1 MSRFKNLTSKPQPQS
16 NNLLSLKHSIFDYLI
31 SLNIKEQTLP
41 PTFILPCMLSY
52 FAILSFGTLPK
63 AYRDTAIDV
72 NDQRLIFTVLMC
84 AGVYAIVYVAVV
96 VVCVRRGSAKE
107 SGKGMLGVSVYMT
120 IAFTYIVYPLTTFI
134 MASQIDLIAKGDHNR
149 TSEGLLAEAIFIFLF
164 GGFIVLFRLM
174 TRNTTYCKSILAST
188 FKGTE
193 MTSYYAGLS
202 SMILSTLKGS
212 PEASLGKF
220 IAIVVISNSFT
231 LFALLFMIRTP
242 VFWNRILNLIYI
254 SLYTVLICLKLTM
267 AIEYKGFTLV
277 IFITLLFMAA
287 FAIKLISSFVHRSYE
302 IDIFDEK
309 TTPLRKCLGITVML
323 SLFESDTSHLSQADK
338 SLRAFYTGIWQ
349 SGTQNDKPSKS
360 TPKQA
365 MRQKLVD
372 ILTKMAYNN
381 SNALRLKL
389 QLQITQLLPHLKT
402 VNQTMARLNVL
413 NGTYFF
419 GEFDTYHH
427 RRIVECKLE
436 AIYKGKIKDDDP
448 SEDIAD
454 AYSYLK
460 WHMTPDTAEDG
471 NKLDIA
477 TPFKASYHF
486 KKIGILI
493 ENILKYQSNIYER
506 MDQDGNT
513 SSQIYYNLN
522 IKTKNTKDSCER
534 AINKLII
541 EHNIDDLVT
550 YFYPNLI
557 FFYALI
563 RYEIKIADKLLY
575 HYKKKLFKLGHL
587 KALDANGKIDPDLLI
602 EINSVT
608 MRVSISEESMGKIKD
623 ISLNYYEYLGHEISG
638 KEAIDSNISAMILPE
653 FQELHANAMA
663 SLNSTEQLDRHQHM
677 LVRDFDGYTREFSGK
692 IKLMPSLQIELSSV
706 VNLQTKEKKSSM
718 VVLLDKNNAIVGG
731 DQAFTIVIA
740 QAGVDIEKDKVN
752 FSKIS
757 SNICAS
763 INLLRVLATNTSQK
777 KEVKNQKAGCSKRIF
792 RCVNSEEEDRLLES
806 LKNLKLSN
814 DSDGLQYMIEDKSIL
829 CDIMTH
835 PTMTA
840 TVNLIQV
847 FGKDMVKV
855 IIGKAPFRSI
865 LYENPQTMTMN
876 SMNETKEKT
885 NRDQISSSASREDH
899 NQAFRSHNNFDRVAK
914 DALTFDDG
922 GLSSK
927 KFDEMAVGL
936 LKALDFTYKKQKE
949 AESKRSILD
958 LDSIMPAVASESL
971 ELIRQVAKEV
981 ALISVDENRVNST
994 DQAVISDMQ
1003 PCLLLNLKSLILKG
1017 EKLPIDK
1024 KKIKMQMSSIINDT
1038 SQSEMQWKMSL
1049 KAFKSYVKDP
1059 QQSPLSP
1066 PSFLMPMTEERIP
1079 DMNDSEFMLSKFKT
1093 LKTVKQK
1100 RSHRPT
1106 AIKVHMA
1113 EDKDNNAKLINGKAG
1128 SKRMIRFDIP
1138 EADIN
1143 DEKSPEGKRSPR
1155 KRLPTRFDKSD
1166 KKLAEMDENQ
1176 DFGKKIGLASV
1187 SMKQKTTN
1195 GIAENDEKAQKI
1207 DEMDKIEKIDEMDE
1221 KLKHKEPT
1229 YVSTDKDNGIKER
1242 TLIEIARSLKSRL
1255 RLKTK
1260 IAVGLS
1266 AVVSQKIKVMN
1277 IRKTKEQN
1285 SLMNSRRETESQ
1297 MAKKKINLAT
1307 IDFIGQMISKVMVV
1321 YDNQSNEITI
1331 IR

>member
-1 MSRFKNLTSKPQPQS
+1 MTQAFASIKHAMLDYGSHSQLHMTTVSEPCIKIAW
-16 NNLLSLKHSIFDYLI
+16 LSYLAI
-31 SLNIKEQTLP
+31 VSLAMVKWRSLP
-41 PTFILPCMLSY
+41 PS
-52 FAILSFGTLPK
+52 
-63 AYRDTAIDV
+63 
-72 NDQRLIFTVLMC
+72 
-84 AGVYAIVYVAVV
+84 VYASMKSASVAMASVGMGVSLTVCGVMIAVV
-96 VVCVRRGSAKE
+96 SRRRMRRSRGVV
-107 SGKGMLGVSVYMT
+107 KGCIYMT
-120 IAFTYIVYPLTTFI
+120 IAFTYIVYPLTLRLMAEVISDKKVDAIFMVFAVIIMIMGVFPAFCGTRLLKSQFPINKLFLSCNSRVTESLIYWIESIMLVIPPVAEGRLSTFQSASLSLILSIIVGLTTILCTWRRRVYWNQYTNILFATAFFCSNFLIFLISMKSLGLIEKDGFWYTISFALVALYGKI
-134 MASQIDLIAKGDHNR
+134 MANR
-149 TSEGLLAEAIFIFLF
+149 THTLAFVDLLTSKTSDADFKQACYYFEQSWVKLRDGSKSKLDHKIYAFYYGSFLKGVYTTTANGEDDSDMDLAEREMHMLLKDFHFE
-164 GGFIVLFRLM
+164 LM
-174 TRNTTYCKSILAST
+174 HYIHENRQSSKELMDLLLYLMLGQTMQSL
-188 FKGTE
+188 
-193 MTSYYAGLS
+193 SY
-202 SMILSTLKGS
+202 
-212 PEASLGKF
+212 
-220 IAIVVISNSFT
+220 SF
-231 LFALLFMIRTP
+231 
-242 VFWNRILNLIYI
+242 I
-254 SLYTVLICLKLTM
+254 SLK
-267 AIEYKGFTLV
+267 AYK
-277 IFITLLFMAA
+277 
-287 FAIKLISSFVHRSYE
+287 RS
-302 IDIFDEK
+302 IA
-309 TTPLRKCLGITVML
+309 G
-323 SLFESDTSHLSQADK
+323 H
-338 SLRAFYTGIWQ
+338 
-349 SGTQNDKPSKS
+349 
-360 TPKQA
+360 
-365 MRQKLVD
+365 
-372 ILTKMAYNN
+372 
-381 SNALRLKL
+381 
-389 QLQITQLLPHLKT
+389 
-402 VNQTMARLNVL
+402 
-413 NGTYFF
+413 FF
-419 GEFDTYHH
+419 GELDYAFLQL
-427 RRIVECKLE
+427 VFEVKLN